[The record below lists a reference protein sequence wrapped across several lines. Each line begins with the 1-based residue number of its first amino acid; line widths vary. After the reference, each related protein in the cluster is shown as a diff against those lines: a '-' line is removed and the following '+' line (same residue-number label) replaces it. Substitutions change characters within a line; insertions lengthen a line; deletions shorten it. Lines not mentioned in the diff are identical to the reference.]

1 MDASKPWTFFD
12 KQVFYKPI
20 SRKETNTISIF
31 SCTLECHQIWKCSY
45 SYVQR
50 YNHACLK
57 QQDLRMVMALIELRA
72 WNTLESISDGSDAT
86 SESDTCIYACAATV
100 VLSNCSWGSSS
111 RNSSAKL
118 RIIFLSPYRRA
129 GCLGTGNGCPAILP
143 TSLSIRTTSLTAQH
157 SSAMCTLVF
166 KKSAETKKSAPS
178 DPSVFK
184 KICRIQ

>member
-1 MDASKPWTFFD
+1 MP
-12 KQVFYKPI
+12 
-20 SRKETNTISIF
+20 ETTRSEDGHG
-31 SCTLECHQIWKCSY
+31 SH
-45 SYVQR
+45 R
-50 YNHACLK
+50 AACLK
-57 QQDLRMVMALIELRA
+57 HP
-72 WNTLESISDGSDAT
+72 ESISDGSDAT